1 MMKSVNVWSLNWA
14 ARANSAFWCVVTC
27 TSICSGLVSSTLLVF
42 LFVVRWETMILA
54 PIFSRLQVSSGRQ
67 QTMYVVLIVCIDSD
81 PGARIPPP
89 QRTIQ
94 G

>member
-27 TSICSGLVSSTLLVF
+27 TSIRSGLVSSTLLVF

-54 PIFSRLQVSSGRQ
+54 LQQAPSQFGKAAEL
-67 QTMYVVLIVCIDSD
+67 TYVVLIVCIDSD